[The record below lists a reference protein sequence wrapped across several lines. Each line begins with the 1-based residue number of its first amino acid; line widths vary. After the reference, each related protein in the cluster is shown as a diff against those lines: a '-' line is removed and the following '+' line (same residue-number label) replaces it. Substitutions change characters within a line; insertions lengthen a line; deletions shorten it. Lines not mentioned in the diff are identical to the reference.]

1 MFGLDSSM
9 LEMAIVGA
17 AILAVPLV
25 GIICLVKLLTSK
37 GA

>member
-1 MFGLDSSM
+1 
-9 LEMAIVGA
+9 MAIVGA